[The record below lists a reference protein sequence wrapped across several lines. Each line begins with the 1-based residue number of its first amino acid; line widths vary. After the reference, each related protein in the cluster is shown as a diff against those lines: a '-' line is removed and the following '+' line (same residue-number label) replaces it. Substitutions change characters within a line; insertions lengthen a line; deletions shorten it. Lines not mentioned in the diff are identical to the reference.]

1 MAYVGTGR
9 LGNSRGKLVD
19 ATADAQSVVGRMKML
34 FHEWY
39 LEM

>member
-1 MAYVGTGR
+1 MACVETGR
-9 LGNSRGKLVD
+9 IGSLRGKLVD
-19 ATADAQSVVGRMKML
+19 AMADAESVVRKTKML